1 MSVEKVKNIWCAIFI
16 STLTLLSSL
25 HAKADSSVTVDYDS
39 SSTTYTVG
47 ANSAKL
53 DLTGVGLSANISL
66 SKNVVVTGGTSNLKG
81 DLSGINMELTTT
93 TFGIFYNLFNDLDL
107 EGGSGSRL
115 GLGLTS
121 SDNTLKTRISGTDYS
136 TKASSLNV
144 GAALESAISE
154 NMSFA
159 GGISGDTKDFKP
171 VYSLGLKYGTSLG
184 AFTASY
190 SSYETD
196 VETVNVKTTG
206 FSVGYGIN
214 F

>member
-1 MSVEKVKNIWCAIFI
+1 MNVEKVKIILCAIFI
-16 STLTLLSSL
+16 LTVTFLSSL
-25 HAKADSSVTVDYDS
+25 HAKADSRVTVDYNS

-47 ANSAKL
+47 ADSAKL
-53 DLTGVGLSANISL
+53 DLTGIGLSARISL
-66 SKNVVVTGGTSNLKG
+66 SKNVFVTGGTSNLKG
-81 DLSGINMELTTT
+81 DLSGINMELTNT

-115 GLGLTS
+115 GLGVTS

-136 TKASSLNV
+136 TKSSSLNI
-144 GAALESAISE
+144 GAALESAISQR
-154 NMSFA
+154 MSFA
-159 GGISGDTKDFKP
+159 GGISGDSKDFKP
-171 VYSLGLKYGTSLG
+171 VYSLGLKYDTGLG
-184 AFTASY
+184 ALTATY
-190 SSYETD
+190 TSYEAD

>member
-1 MSVEKVKNIWCAIFI
+1 MNVEKVINISCAIFI
-16 STLTLLSSL
+16 STLILLSSL
-25 HAKADSSVTVDYDS
+25 HAKADSSVTLDYDS

-47 ANSAKL
+47 ANSTKL

-81 DLSGINMELTTT
+81 DLSGVNMELTTT

-107 EGGSGSRL
+107 EGGSGSRP
-115 GLGLTS
+115 GLGVTS

-136 TKASSLNV
+136 TKSSSLNV

>member
-1 MSVEKVKNIWCAIFI
+1 MNVEQVRNISCAIFI
-16 STLTLLSSL
+16 STLTFLSSL
-25 HAKADSSVTVDYDS
+25 HAKADSRVTVDYNS

-66 SKNVVVTGGTSNLKG
+66 SKNVSVTGGTSNLKG
-81 DLSGINMELTTT
+81 DLSGINMELTNT

-115 GLGLTS
+115 GLGVTS

-136 TKASSLNV
+136 TKSSSLNV

-171 VYSLGLKYGTSLG
+171 VYSLGLKYDTGLG
-184 AFTASY
+184 AFIATY
-190 SSYETD
+190 SSYEAD